1 MRLAWTARAA
11 AKLEEAGDYVASD
24 SPQAAARLV
33 DVIVSSVARLQEHA
47 YLGKA
52 GRIPGTRELVIP
64 RTAYL
69 CAYRVSAGR
78 IEILAIRHG
87 ARDWP
92 KHL

>member
-1 MRLAWTARAA
+1 MLPTTAR
-11 AKLEEAGDYVASD
+11 KQPRGL
-24 SPQAAARLV
+24 LTF
-33 DVIVSSVARLQEHA
+33 VSSVARLQEHP

-64 RTAYL
+64 RTAYV